1 MSRRKSE
8 TLLFCPGGGKAGGTA
23 REEKRR
29 EVKPRPRSGGRQRRL
44 SVPSLVV
51 EQAGLSLNNLTLG
64 TYIL

>member
-8 TLLFCPGGGKAGGTA
+8 TLLVCPGSGKGAA

-29 EVKPRPRSGGRQRRL
+29 EVKPRQRSGGRGAQRRL

-51 EQAGLSLNNLTLG
+51 EQAGHSLNTLTLG
-64 TYIL
+64 SQ